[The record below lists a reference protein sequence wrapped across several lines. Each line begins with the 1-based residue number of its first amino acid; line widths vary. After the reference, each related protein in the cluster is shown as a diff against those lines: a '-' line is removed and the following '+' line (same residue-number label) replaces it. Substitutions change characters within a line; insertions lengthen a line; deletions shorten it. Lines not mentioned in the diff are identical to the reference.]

1 MRKETETLTASG
13 TELLAKIVAER
24 TRLVDE
30 IERLRAENA
39 TLSVRVS
46 GLEAEITVLRRTLDR
61 WR

>member
-1 MRKETETLTASG
+1 MTATD

-24 TRLVDE
+24 TWLVEE

-46 GLEAEITVLRRTLDR
+46 GLEAEITVLRRTMDR